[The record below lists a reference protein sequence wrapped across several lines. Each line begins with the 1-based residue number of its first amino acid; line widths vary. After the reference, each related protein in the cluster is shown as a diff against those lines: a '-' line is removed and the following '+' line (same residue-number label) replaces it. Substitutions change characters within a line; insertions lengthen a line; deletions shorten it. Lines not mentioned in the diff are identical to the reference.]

1 MMMTPSLFADTP
13 GSPKHSSF
21 LFISVRHGK
30 IIYWWQYSED
40 GCLVIKNQLP
50 LRPLSLVAGE
60 EVSRGFPGGLR
71 VVRVVVVLGSAGGGA
86 TAGPPGR
93 LQIHLSLYRCRGIL
107 MVRLVLHFNKLSW
120 ECRHSVQTEKRKSTI
135 SHFSYSEI
143 GDKQAG
149 WRK

>member
-1 MMMTPSLFADTP
+1 MTPSLFADTP

-71 VVRVVVVLGSAGGGA
+71 VVRVVVVLGSAGGGQQL
-86 TAGPPGR
+86 GR
-93 LQIHLSLYRCRGIL
+93 LADCKFICLCIAA
-107 MVRLVLHFNKLSW
+107 VAF
-120 ECRHSVQTEKRKSTI
+120 
-135 SHFSYSEI
+135 
-143 GDKQAG
+143 
-149 WRK
+149 